1 MGHAFAGIDFGRQ
14 GGGVG
19 KLKRNVAFPLRL
31 EWGNVDD
38 NAAACVGGFAQ
49 ADGQDVARDA
59 EIFDCARQCKGVGR
73 NDAAV
78 VFDCNEVFRVE
89 VFRVDDGAVDIG
101 EDFKFIG
108 TTDVVAVAGCAVGND
123 ALAVGLF
130 DLVGLERLNHAVFF
144 GHAAYPFVG
153 FNAHGGCPGV
163 RVVWKFFEINT
174 TAFRQACQL
183 MFQTA

>member
-1 MGHAFAGIDFGRQ
+1 MSHAFACINFGRQ

-31 EWGNVDD
+31 ERGNVDD
-38 NAAACVGGFAQ
+38 NAAASVSGLAQ
-49 ADGQDVARDA
+49 ADGQDVARNA

-78 VFDCNEVFRVE
+78 IFDCNEVFRVE

-108 TTDVVAVAGCAVGND
+108 TADVVAVAGCAVGND

-174 TAFRQACQL
+174 TAFRQAC
-183 MFQTA
+183 